1 MAHSSELECPQHGN
15 MGVWATMHSVVESFF
30 QLFIHDH
37 SALQLT
43 LSCDG
48 IKNRVHH
55 MSGIPQCYNTA
66 DTLNPTTPTK
76 RVAGLGRERER
87 ERERSLWHHFY
98 PIRAQSESSRPDQQ
112 RLLCGTVHWPASAIR
127 PNTPKPDNQP
137 CLLKTNGKPCF
148 LFNLLS
154 TTFCIQPWERTVD
167 NGPFSQDCDDAFNS
181 HQHHKSSI
189 VFHRCNKKKKVH
201 YNTILCIGLPLHQ
214 IKIKLV
220 NANARVF
227 SNAGSMGGMV
237 HVKSFSL
244 TLYQSFSVFLFI

>member
-15 MGVWATMHSVVESFF
+15 MGIWATMHSVVESFF

-66 DTLNPTTPTK
+66 DTLTPPPPTK

-87 ERERSLWHHFY
+87 GLFGTISI
-98 PIRAQSESSRPDQQ
+98 PSELS
-112 RLLCGTVHWPASAIR
+112 
-127 PNTPKPDNQP
+127 PNPLGLINKGFFVEPFMTRFSNTTKHPKPDNQP

-148 LFNLLS
+148 LFNLLR
-154 TTFCIQPWERTVD
+154 TTFCIHHEREQLTMDPFHKTVMTRLTVI
-167 NGPFSQDCDDAFNS
+167 
-181 HQHHKSSI
+181 SI
-189 VFHRCNKKKKVH
+189 TN
-201 YNTILCIGLPLHQ
+201 PQ
-214 IKIKLV
+214 
-220 NANARVF
+220 
-227 SNAGSMGGMV
+227 
-237 HVKSFSL
+237 
-244 TLYQSFSVFLFI
+244 

>member
-66 DTLNPTTPTK
+66 DTLTPPPPTK
-76 RVAGLGRERER
+76 RVAGLGRETAR

-112 RLLCGTVHWPASAIR
+112 RLLCGTVHDPLQQYDQTPQTWQPALPTKNKWKA
-127 PNTPKPDNQP
+127 
-137 CLLKTNGKPCF
+137 LL
-148 LFNLLS
+148 L
-154 TTFCIQPWERTVD
+154 IQFIKHNILYTPWERTVD

-214 IKIKLV
+214 IKIKI
-220 NANARVF
+220 
-227 SNAGSMGGMV
+227 G
-237 HVKSFSL
+237 
-244 TLYQSFSVFLFI
+244 